1 MKKLITLFLLFI
13 ISMQSLP
20 IKELGKCIYD
30 NSFVEEDA
38 NADGIEKK
46 ELKDT
51 VKEFYFS
58 NTELQINIKNTP
70 ISFIRK
76 NTDLLVVG
84 PVSDVTTPPPNA

>member
-1 MKKLITLFLLFI
+1 
-13 ISMQSLP
+13 MQSLP

-30 NSFVEEDA
+30 SSLVEEDA

-46 ELKDT
+46 ELKET

-58 NTELQINIKNTP
+58 NTELQINIKNTL
-70 ISFIRK
+70 ISFIRDNK
-76 NTDLLVVG
+76 DLIVVG